1 MTANAVRVVVGEGHP
16 ARKGLLRF
24 VLEGD
29 GYEVVGSA
37 TTSAELARM
46 LATTQ
51 PDVVVLDDGIGAT
64 AVQMTREVAPAA
76 KVVLVWPGAV
86 VPIGGDARVEPS
98 QVLRTLGT
106 TVAQVTQPIAT
117 VSTMR
122 QPDWVE
128 RVRKDPATLRDMLA
142 AKGGMPRTRPSVTEL
157 QKRGQRLHPA
167 AETPV
172 EPEVPTAAEAE
183 PPTHDDEAAAAALLI
198 LPVAAGDDAE
208 ATVVLPDD
216 DAVVAAAP
224 ADEDDDREVAAA
236 VAGVAGVTAIGTAAA
251 RRKERDWTDVN
262 RRIGALALGGAAVI
276 GAAALSLALSGT
288 RLAPTVVAFDRPT
301 PSQAGPSFIPPG
313 NGIIPEPGGPSGP
326 DGNGGSG
333 GGGPNGG
340 IGPTGQPTYP
350 PADPLGNGG
359 DRGPQGN
366 GGGPQGGGP
375 DQHGG
380 GNDHQPNPNPD
391 PEPGGGGNDDD
402 GLPGNSENNPHGGP
416 PGITGVHPW
425 PDGNPGGH
433 VPGTGNGRH
442 DTPSRHR
449 AAQATPRHHHKR

>member
-29 GYEVVGSA
+29 GYDVVGSA

-64 AVQMTREVAPAA
+64 AVQMTREVAPAS

-122 QPDWVE
+122 QPEWVE

-142 AKGGMPRTRPSVTEL
+142 AKGGVPRTRPSVTEL

-172 EPEVPTAAEAE
+172 EPEVPAAAEAE
-183 PPTHDDEAAAAALLI
+183 SPAHDDEAAAAALLD
-198 LPVAAGDDAE
+198 PAGRGRRRRRGHGG
-208 ATVVLPDD
+208 P
-216 DAVVAAAP
+216 
-224 ADEDDDREVAAA
+224 
-236 VAGVAGVTAIGTAAA
+236 A
-251 RRKERDWTDVN
+251 RR
-262 RRIGALALGGAAVI
+262 RRGGRRR
-276 GAAALSLALSGT
+276 T
-288 RLAPTVVAFDRPT
+288 RRRGRRPR
-301 PSQAGPSFIPPG
+301 
-313 NGIIPEPGGPSGP
+313 GGR
-326 DGNGGSG
+326 G
-333 GGGPNGG
+333 GGRRRRGH
-340 IGPTGQPTYP
+340 
-350 PADPLGNGG
+350 G
-359 DRGPQGN
+359 DRGRGRTSPGARLDRRQPAHRRAGARRRRGDRR
-366 GGGPQGGGP
+366 GGAVARAVGDPPHPDDRRLRAADAERGGAEHRP
-375 DQHGG
+375 ARERRH
-380 GNDHQPNPNPD
+380 
-391 PEPGGGGNDDD
+391 
-402 GLPGNSENNPHGGP
+402 
-416 PGITGVHPW
+416 HPRARRS
-425 PDGNPGGH
+425 
-433 VPGTGNGRH
+433 GRARRQRR
-442 DTPSRHR
+442 TRWQRRGRRSQRRHR
-449 AAQATPRHHHKR
+449 AHGPAHVPARRPDR